1 MSSSS
6 SPSSSSFSTK
16 KNFSVQGMD
25 ISPLENLSSTKGD
38 DRLMTLSVGP
48 QHPGSGHFRFTI
60 KVDGDYIVYCD
71 PDPGYVHRGEEKMCE
86 YRNVLQNIPHL
97 ERPVIHDSANITY
110 SYSLAIEDLFN
121 IQVPRRGGFIRAITS
136 ELDRINYTL
145 YWLAIHGIFLGHS
158 TMFMWPTADR
168 ELILDLLFN
177 LTGARI
183 THAFN
188 IPGGVRN
195 DIPYGFKE
203 KCLEYLNYF
212 EKRLKEYENIF
223 YNNPLFRQRTEN
235 VGILTKQDAIDLGVT
250 GSVLRAS
257 GVAYDVRKVEPY
269 DVYEEIDFKVQYMK
283 TCDTFARS
291 YVPLLDMRESCNIL
305 RQLLDKIPESGEVRT
320 KMLQNPKGIK
330 GESYRS
336 VESGRGA
343 LGYYIVSD
351 GTTRPYRVKMSVGS
365 FRNIL
370 ALPHLLVGSR
380 LGDMPAIYWSL
391 NYWPIEADR

>member
-1 MSSSS
+1 LTNE
-6 SPSSSSFSTK
+6 FSESLEKKLEETTK
-16 KNFSVQGMD
+16 LG
-25 ISPLENLSSTKGD
+25 LEVVKEATE
-38 DRLMTLSVGP
+38 DRLMKLSVGP

-86 YRNVLQNIPHL
+86 YRNFIQNIPHL
-97 ERPVIHDSANITY
+97 ERPVIHDSTNITY
-110 SYSLAIEDLFN
+110 SYSLAVEELLGID
-121 IQVPRRGGFIRAITS
+121 VPRRGQFIRALAS
-136 ELDRINYTL
+136 ELNRQVYTL
-145 YWLAIHGIFLGHS
+145 YWLAIYGIFLGHS
-158 TMFMWPTADR
+158 TMFMWPAGDR
-168 ELILDLLFN
+168 ELFIDLLTA
-177 LTGARI
+177 LTGARV

-195 DIPYGFKE
+195 DIPDGFKE
-203 KCLEYLNYF
+203 KCLEYVNYF

-235 VGILTKQDAIDLGVT
+235 VGILTKDDAINLGVT

-269 DVYEEIDFKVQYMK
+269 DVYNEIDFKVQYMK
-283 TCDTFARS
+283 TCDSFARA
-291 YVPLLDMRESCNIL
+291 YVPFLDMRESCHII
-305 RQLLDKIPESGEVRT
+305 RQLLDKMPESGEVRM
-320 KMLQNPKGIK
+320 KLPSNPKGIP
-330 GESYRS
+330 GEAYKR

-343 LGYYIVSD
+343 LSYYIVSD
-351 GTTRPYRVKMSVGS
+351 GTARPYRVKISVGS

-380 LGDMPAIYWSL
+380 LGDMPSIYWAL
-391 NYWPIEADR
+391 NYWPVEADR